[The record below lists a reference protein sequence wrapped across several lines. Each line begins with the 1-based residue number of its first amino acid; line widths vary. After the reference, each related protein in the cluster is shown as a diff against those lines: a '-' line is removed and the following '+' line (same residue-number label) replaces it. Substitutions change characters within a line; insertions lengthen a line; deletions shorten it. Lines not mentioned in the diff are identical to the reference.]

1 MSMSTAPS
9 STGEK
14 QEKQVGAPHTTQSHT
29 CHDDVTK
36 VIIDLVCV
44 WFSIVQK
51 REKGNCV

>member
-29 CHDDVTK
+29 CHGDVTK

-51 REKGNCV
+51 REMGNCV